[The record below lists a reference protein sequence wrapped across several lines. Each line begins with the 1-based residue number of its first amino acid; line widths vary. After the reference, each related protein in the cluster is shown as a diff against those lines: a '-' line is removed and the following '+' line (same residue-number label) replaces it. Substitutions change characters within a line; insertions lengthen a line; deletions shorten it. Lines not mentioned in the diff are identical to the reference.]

1 VRGTR
6 YPHKKQDFTKQR
18 KTCEQT
24 KQDGLVATHS
34 TPPATWER
42 ERRDRGNTTLKTRKM
57 TEKKKRKTQK
67 NPKNHRKGKGDSV
80 KTTQERIP
88 SRLTE
93 TVKYTTNY

>member
-1 VRGTR
+1 
-6 YPHKKQDFTKQR
+6 
-18 KTCEQT
+18 
-24 KQDGLVATHS
+24 
-34 TPPATWER
+34 
-42 ERRDRGNTTLKTRKM
+42 M